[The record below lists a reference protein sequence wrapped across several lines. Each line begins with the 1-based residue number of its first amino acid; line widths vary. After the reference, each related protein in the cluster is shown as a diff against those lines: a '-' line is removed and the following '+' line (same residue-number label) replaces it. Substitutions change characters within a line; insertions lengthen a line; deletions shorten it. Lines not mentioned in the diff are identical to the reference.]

1 MSSSQWMPISPSF
14 GGQGHHLGYYHKI
27 AHYLFIVPLVLLV
40 IVAIGYNVAVVFAT
54 KWMYKNA
61 WREKAIEHTD
71 SSGKPLLPKS
81 NIWEEIYVVNLKIAN
96 YLLGDA
102 IALKEENGY
111 LVLRIHDYDVYM
123 PSAML
128 LVQISEIAVAMT
140 LVVLFVDFLVLQV
153 SIFCCLI
160 VLYIYIYI

>member
-1 MSSSQWMPISPSF
+1 MSFPPTWLPISPSF
-14 GGQGHHLGYYHKI
+14 GGQGHHLGYYHNI
-27 AHYLFIVPLVLLV
+27 VHYLFIVPLVLLV

-61 WREKAIEHTD
+61 WREKATEHTD
-71 SSGKPLLPKS
+71 CSGKPLLPKS

-102 IALKEENGY
+102 ITLKEENGY
-111 LVLRIHDYDVYM
+111 LVLCIHDYDVYM

-128 LVQISEIAVAMT
+128 LVQISEIAVAMK
-140 LVVLFVDFLVLQV
+140 LVVL
-153 SIFCCLI
+153 ICL
-160 VLYIYIYI
+160 

>member
-1 MSSSQWMPISPSF
+1 MSSSPTWLPISPSF
-14 GGQGHHLGYYHKI
+14 GGQGHHLGYYHNI
-27 AHYLFIVPLVLLV
+27 AHYLIIVPLVFLIV
-40 IVAIGYNVAVVFAT
+40 VAIGYNVAVVFAT

-61 WREKAIEHTD
+61 WREKSSEHTD
-71 SSGKPLLPKS
+71 SSEKPVLPKS
-81 NIWEEIYVVNLKIAN
+81 NICEEIYVVNLKIAN

-123 PSAML
+123 PLAML

-140 LVVLFVDFLVLQV
+140 LVVLFFDFLVLQV
-153 SIFCCLI
+153 SIF
-160 VLYIYIYI
+160 